1 MRIRRRPMQAR
12 DVQACADLT
21 SAHPLERQR
30 YGELLAQL
38 SAAWRVFL
46 RAGSLVTGVME
57 DADCENPSVLGFGMS
72 AFVTDEFLHHCKF
85 PMLRWI
91 GPELLRWHLSGRSP
105 ILNIKQIGEANAK
118 DGLNTVAWAA
128 ALAPRDELE
137 RAPLQ
142 LEIMSGFM
150 QEHLGF
156 KLKEIVSQPIE
167 ASMIE
172 VVLNSGGFLWN
183 SDLGCYSEARCAD
196 ALELMQKPFALGADH
211 QTATRHLNWTST
223 VFHYRQPCIFFR
235 PAEQRLLLAALR
247 GLKDEELS
255 DALGVSLSFVKKTW
269 SSIYERS
276 VAKAPELR
284 LDLSDGSFHQRGKE
298 KKQRVLSYV
307 REHPEELRPFR
318 RNRQTQNQPAP

>member
-1 MRIRRRPMQAR
+1 MRIRRRPMQVR
-12 DVQACADLT
+12 DVQSCADLT
-21 SAHPLERQR
+21 FAHPLERRR
-30 YGELLAQL
+30 YGELLDQL
-38 SAAWRVFL
+38 PAAWRVFL

-57 DADCENPSVLGFGMS
+57 DADCEKPSVLGFGMS
-72 AFVTDEFLHHCKF
+72 AFVTDEFLKHCKV
-85 PMLRWI
+85 PEIRWI

-105 ILNIKQIGEANAK
+105 ILSLKQIGEGNAK

-128 ALAPRDELE
+128 ALAPRSESE
-137 RAPLQ
+137 IAPLQ

-156 KLKEIVSQPIE
+156 KLKEIISQPVE
-167 ASMIE
+167 PSMIE

-183 SDLGCYSEARCAD
+183 SELDCYSEARCSNI
-196 ALELMQKPFALGADH
+196 LEFIQKPFALGADR
-211 QTATRHLNWTST
+211 QTAVRHLNWTST

-276 VAKAPELR
+276 VAKIPELR
-284 LDLSDGSFHQRGKE
+284 LDLSDGSFQQRGKE
-298 KKQRVLSYV
+298 KKHRVLSYL
-307 REHPEELRPFR
+307 REHPEELRPFSRGSQR
-318 RNRQTQNQPAP
+318 RID